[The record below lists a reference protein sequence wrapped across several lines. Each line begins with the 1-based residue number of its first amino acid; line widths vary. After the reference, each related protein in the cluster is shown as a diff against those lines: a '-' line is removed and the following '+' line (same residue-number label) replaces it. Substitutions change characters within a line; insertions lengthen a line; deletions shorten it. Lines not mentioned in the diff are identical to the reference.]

1 MGDIIDLRLSVM
13 SKLVDV
19 YDYAEPVCRK
29 INRELEKNGVENEN
43 LYHIPRDVVQE
54 MTDNMLEK
62 LSEEELFLLSD
73 YIQVIEAAT
82 IRNFFDTP
90 SVKEY
95 IKGKVE
101 QTTELWNEMLENEDE
116 E

>member
-29 INRELEKNGVENEN
+29 INQGLEKNGVENEN
-43 LYHIPRDVVQE
+43 LYHIPRDLAQE
-54 MTDNMLEK
+54 ITMGMLEK

-101 QTTELWNEMLENEDE
+101 QTTELWLESLEEDE

>member
-1 MGDIIDLRLSVM
+1 MEDIDDLRISVM
-13 SKLVDV
+13 TKLVDV

-29 INRELEKNGVENEN
+29 INQGLEKNGVENEN
-43 LYHIPRDVVQE
+43 LYHIPRDLVQE
-54 MTDNMLEK
+54 ITNGMLEK

-73 YIQVIEAAT
+73 YIQIVEAAT

-90 SVKEY
+90 SIKEY

-101 QTTELWNEMLENEDE
+101 QTTELWLESLEEDE

>member
-1 MGDIIDLRLSVM
+1 MEELDDLRISVM

-29 INRELEKNGVENEN
+29 INQELEKNGVENEN
-43 LYHIPRDVVQE
+43 LYHIPRDLAQE
-54 MTDNMLEK
+54 ITMGMLEK

-73 YIQVIEAAT
+73 YMQVIEAAT

-95 IKGKVE
+95 IKGKVV
-101 QTTELWNEMLENEDE
+101 QTTKLWNEMLENEDE

>member
-1 MGDIIDLRLSVM
+1 MEELDDLRLSVM

-19 YDYAEPVCRK
+19 YDYAEPVCRR
-29 INRELEKNGVENEN
+29 INQCLEKNGAENEN
-43 LYHIPRDVVQE
+43 LYHIPRYLVQE

-62 LSEEELFLLSD
+62 LSEDELFLLSD
-73 YIQVIEAAT
+73 NIQEIEAAT

-101 QTTELWNEMLENEDE
+101 QTTELWLESLEEDE

>member
-1 MGDIIDLRLSVM
+1 MEELDDLRLSVM

-29 INRELEKNGVENEN
+29 INQGLEKNGVENEN
-43 LYHIPRDVVQE
+43 LYHIPRDLVQE

-101 QTTELWNEMLENEDE
+101 RTTELWLESLDEDE

>member
-1 MGDIIDLRLSVM
+1 MEELDDLRLSVM
-13 SKLVDV
+13 TKLVDV

-29 INRELEKNGVENEN
+29 INQGLEKNGVENEN
-43 LYHIPRDVVQE
+43 LYHIPRDLVQE
-54 MTDNMLEK
+54 MTDGMLEK

-101 QTTELWNEMLENEDE
+101 QTTELWLESLEEDE

>member
-1 MGDIIDLRLSVM
+1 MEDIDDLRLSVM

-29 INRELEKNGVENEN
+29 INQGLEKNGVENEN
-43 LYHIPRDVVQE
+43 LYHIPRDLAQE
-54 MTDNMLEK
+54 ITMGMLEK

-101 QTTELWNEMLENEDE
+101 RTTKLWLESFEEDE

>member
-1 MGDIIDLRLSVM
+1 MEDIDDLRLSVM

-29 INRELEKNGVENEN
+29 INQELEKNGVENEN
-43 LYHIPRDVVQE
+43 LYHIPRDLAQE
-54 MTDNMLEK
+54 ITIGMLEK

-73 YIQVIEAAT
+73 YMQIIEAAT

-101 QTTELWNEMLENEDE
+101 RTTELWLESLEEDE

>member
-1 MGDIIDLRLSVM
+1 MGDIIDLRISVM

-29 INRELEKNGVENEN
+29 INQGLEKNGVENEN
-43 LYHIPRDVVQE
+43 LYHIPRDLAQE
-54 MTDNMLEK
+54 ITMGMLEK
-62 LSEEELFLLSD
+62 LSENELFLLSD

-101 QTTELWNEMLENEDE
+101 QTTELWLESFEEDE

>member
-1 MGDIIDLRLSVM
+1 MEELDDLRISVM
-13 SKLVDV
+13 SKLVEV

-29 INRELEKNGVENEN
+29 INQELEKNGVENEN
-43 LYHIPRDVVQE
+43 LYHIPRDLVQE
-54 MTDNMLEK
+54 ITNGMLEK

-90 SVKEY
+90 SIKEY

-101 QTTELWNEMLENEDE
+101 QTTELWFESLEEDE